1 MLQVRYGGRTARPHR
16 LVEAAN
22 LLAVRTEDHQE
33 ILQRPFATA
42 ELSDTAWQTLDRFER
57 EDYFVQAGVQ
67 LFRAKATT
75 TRPRAARDEARRV
88 LKRQKAVAFA
98 GRVLCD
104 ARSHQPVLYT
114 ENLFVQFGADIAE
127 SACRRLLK
135 SYGVTVK
142 RPLDYARNA
151 YFVEAAEGIG
161 QKVFP
166 LAERILN
173 DAKVVLCHPE
183 LIRRAQRKGAFAPQW
198 HLKKTTI
205 DGTVVD
211 ESASVEAAWSLTTG
225 AGATIAIIDDGVDID
240 HEELRTSG
248 KILAPRDAT
257 FSTNNPRPGNGDRH
271 GTACA
276 GVACANGNFRASGVA
291 PGARLIPIRLAS
303 ELGSQNEADA
313 FVWAA
318 QNGADVISCSWGPA
332 DGDFRDPND
341 PTHLQNAPLPDST
354 RLAIDF
360 AATQGRG
367 GKGCVVLFAAGNGNE
382 SVDLDGYASHQ
393 NVIAVAACNDR
404 GKKSPYS
411 DFGNAIWCAFPSNN
425 FFPSLTKGIW
435 TMDNTGNTGYNPGDL
450 AKGDAAGNYTNSF
463 GGTSSACPGAAGVAA
478 LVIARNPQLRREEVR
493 EILKQ
498 CADKIDT
505 AGGNYDAQGRSPLYG
520 FGRLNARRAVELAV
534 PATATPVVEVTVTQ
548 DVPIKDLKTS
558 TVSLQVAESRP
569 AASLSVAVDIEHT
582 FIGDLEVSLVPP
594 AGIGV
599 PTIKLHDREG
609 GPTDNLRRSYNA
621 GTTPALG
628 AVQGKALT
636 GKWTLRVRDQERADE
651 GRIRSVTLT
660 IVPA

>member
-1 MLQVRYGGRTARPHR
+1 M
-16 LVEAAN
+16 
-22 LLAVRTEDHQE
+22 
-33 ILQRPFATA
+33 
-42 ELSDTAWQTLDRFER
+42 
-57 EDYFVQAGVQ
+57 
-67 LFRAKATT
+67 
-75 TRPRAARDEARRV
+75 
-88 LKRQKAVAFA
+88 
-98 GRVLCD
+98 
-104 ARSHQPVLYT
+104 
-114 ENLFVQFGADIAE
+114 
-127 SACRRLLK
+127 
-135 SYGVTVK
+135 
-142 RPLDYARNA
+142 
-151 YFVEAAEGIG
+151 
-161 QKVFP
+161 
-166 LAERILN
+166 
-173 DAKVVLCHPE
+173 
-183 LIRRAQRKGAFAPQW
+183 
-198 HLKKTTI
+198 
-205 DGTVVD
+205 D
-211 ESASVEAAWSLTTG
+211 ESASVEAAWSLATG

-248 KILAPRDAT
+248 KIVAPRDAT
-257 FSTNNPRPGNGDRH
+257 FGTSNPRPGNGDRH

-276 GVACANGNFRASGVA
+276 GVACANGNFGASGVA

-332 DGDFRDPND
+332 DGDFRNPND

-435 TMDNTGNTGYNPGDL
+435 TMDNTGNTGYNPGDP

-534 PATATPVVEVTVTQ
+534 PATPTPVVEVTVTQ

-558 TVSLQVAESRP
+558 DRVAAGGRVSTGGQPVGGRGHRAHVHRRSRGLARP
-569 AASLSVAVDIEHT
+569 AR
-582 FIGDLEVSLVPP
+582 G
-594 AGIGV
+594 
-599 PTIKLHDREG
+599 
-609 GPTDNLRRSYNA
+609 N
-621 GTTPALG
+621 
-628 AVQGKALT
+628 
-636 GKWTLRVRDQERADE
+636 WRADHQAARSRRRANRQPAPKLQRRHDT
-651 GRIRSVTLT
+651 GARRRAGQGAHRQVDAACARPGARRRGPDPVGDAHHRARVISGFTPRPRIHGFSSMSFS
-660 IVPA
+660 A